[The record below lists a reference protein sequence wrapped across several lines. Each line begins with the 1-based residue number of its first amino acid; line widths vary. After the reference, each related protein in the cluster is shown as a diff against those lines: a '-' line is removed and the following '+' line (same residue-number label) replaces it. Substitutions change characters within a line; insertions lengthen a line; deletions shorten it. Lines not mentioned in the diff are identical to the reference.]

1 MIKKGDKVVDVSSI
15 KQNSKVEFISAVKEK
30 KYETGVVNKVSN
42 GYAYVKFSSKG
53 SQFIPI
59 LVRELKQLPNGDY
72 IDDAYDLYEM
82 KLAEKLLSLFEVLKK
97 SELAILVS
105 EIESSYD
112 KKEMSKFK
120 SFDDLIDS
128 EDVRNAYEE
137 EWEDEKEYWIPYYK
151 EVWKMYKN
159 NQLKLED

>member
-1 MIKKGDKVVDVSSI
+1 
-15 KQNSKVEFISAVKEK
+15 
-30 KYETGVVNKVSN
+30 
-42 GYAYVKFSSKG
+42 
-53 SQFIPI
+53 
-59 LVRELKQLPNGDY
+59 
-72 IDDAYDLYEM
+72 M
-82 KLAEKLLSLFEVLKK
+82 KLAEKLLSLFEGLDKKDLEVLIK
-97 SELAILVS
+97 